1 MHQTAGGGVRSAPSR
16 SHRRPSRPP
25 GPVHSVPGTVRR
37 RETVTVLSHHFDN
50 SRYMDDIET
59 IAALAALA
67 QPTRLAAF
75 RLMVARE
82 PAGIPAG
89 ELAALLAVPQ
99 NTLSGHL
106 AVLVRAGLAHGERHS
121 RSILYRADLDR
132 FRAMTLHLVQDCCA
146 GRPEICVPI
155 IRGLTPPC
163 SPKVDVS

>member
-1 MHQTAGGGVRSAPSR
+1 MT
-16 SHRRPSRPP
+16 
-25 GPVHSVPGTVRR
+25 GTGRG
-37 RETVTVLSHHFDN
+37 RETVTVLSHHFGS

-155 IRGLTPPC
+155 IRGLTPSC